1 MKRFLVVLALSLAAI
16 PAVAQIPVKEQRCYA
31 QACVLSTFA
40 PVVAGDTLILIIR
53 PTLKAELPCE
63 SDPKGCG
70 SSILLVSDLD
80 KNEWQQAYSTNN
92 TSQVWFALNAKA
104 GVDIVGVMASFG
116 YDQPDNLGPRGDFE
130 FNVYL
135 MEFPPAT
142 GIDLPSQ
149 RQSVSRPTSRIDA
162 GTVTTS
168 TSKTLLI
175 AWTDNLGFSD
185 SEGPFEMTPS
195 DRRFTV
201 LSDDGVLAIAS
212 AIVDIPGPY
221 SFTATYN
228 GNAFWRAGLVAFR
241 LE

>member
-1 MKRFLVVLALSLAAI
+1 MNKPKWPPGCKDGYALDCLHERQIEMKRFLVVLALSLAAI
-16 PAVAQIPVKEQRCYA
+16 PAMAQTPVKEQRCYA

-80 KNEWQQAYSTNN
+80 KNEWQQAYSNNN

-130 FNVYL
+130 FDVYL

-142 GIDLPSQ
+142 GIDQ
-149 RQSVSRPTSRIDA
+149 RGYRHRHYV
-162 GTVTTS
+162 
-168 TSKTLLI
+168 
-175 AWTDNLGFSD
+175 
-185 SEGPFEMTPS
+185 
-195 DRRFTV
+195 
-201 LSDDGVLAIAS
+201 
-212 AIVDIPGPY
+212 
-221 SFTATYN
+221 
-228 GNAFWRAGLVAFR
+228 
-241 LE
+241 